1 MLINGKYSFNVY
13 MDGEDTDGA
22 GYSSSTKPLQSVNFV
37 IYASVSD
44 SVKDI
49 FEEAT
54 ITINMLNDPE
64 RTKYY
69 FDEDDDCKNIYTIKL
84 TKDGLA

>member
-1 MLINGKYSFNVY
+1 MK
-13 MDGEDTDGA
+13 T
-22 GYSSSTKPLQSVNFV
+22 VNFV

-44 SVKDI
+44 GVKDI

-64 RTKYY
+64 RTSYF
-69 FDEDDDCKNIYTIKL
+69 FDEDDECKNVYTINL
-84 TKDGLA
+84 TKDALAK